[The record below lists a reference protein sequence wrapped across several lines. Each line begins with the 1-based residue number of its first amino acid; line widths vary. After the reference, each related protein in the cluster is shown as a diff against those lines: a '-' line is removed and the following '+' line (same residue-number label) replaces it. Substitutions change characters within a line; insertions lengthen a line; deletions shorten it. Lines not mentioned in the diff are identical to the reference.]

1 MVGGGFTAIWPTMT
15 LKVTVSNMLPPSLII
30 TGTLVSL
37 DPRDPVFV
45 QNPYP
50 AYDALR
56 AAGPAFFWEQYGHWC
71 FASHE
76 AVNALLKDRRFGR
89 QILHVTSREV
99 LGWPEPAPHLAP
111 FHAIERHSLLELEP
125 PDHTRLRGL
134 VNRAFVSRQVERL
147 RPRITELA
155 HRLID
160 GFVARGMVDLLEA
173 FATPIPVIVI
183 AELLGV
189 PPERAPDLLRW
200 SNAMVAMY
208 QFRRSAQIEDEAV
221 AATHA
226 FVAFLRDCIRERRNS
241 PADDLISTLI
251 AATQTGERMSEDEL
265 ISTCILILN
274 AGHEATVHA
283 IGNGVKAMLEQ
294 GIGIGDAP
302 LDGLVEDVLR
312 FDAPLHMFTRFAL
325 EDCAALGVS
334 FRQGEVVGL
343 LLGAANRDP
352 ARFAEPDRFDPHRSN
367 AHVSFG
373 AGIHFCVGA
382 PLARLELEV
391 ALPIL
396 FQRLPGL
403 RLASQPVYRDTYH
416 FHGLERLDVAW

>member
-1 MVGGGFTAIWPTMT
+1 MT
-15 LKVTVSNMLPPSLII
+15 LKVTFSNMLPPSLII
-30 TGTLVSL
+30 TGTRISL

-50 AYDALR
+50 AYDAMR

-89 QILHVTSREV
+89 QILHVTSREA

-111 FHAIERHSLLELEP
+111 FQAIERHSLLELEP

-147 RPRITELA
+147 RPRIEALS

-160 GFVARGMVDLLEA
+160 GFAGKSQVDLLDA

-189 PPERAPDLLRW
+189 PIERAPQLLDW
-200 SNAMVAMY
+200 SHKMVAMY
-208 QFRRSAQIEDEAV
+208 QFRGSRQIEDDAV
-221 AATHA
+221 AATVD
-226 FVAFLRDCIRERRNS
+226 FVAFLRGHIAEKRQN

-251 AATQTGERMSEDEL
+251 AATLTGERMSEDEL
-265 ISTCILILN
+265 ISTCILVLN

-302 LDGLVEDVLR
+302 LEGLVEEVLR

-352 ARFAEPDRFDPHRSN
+352 ARFDKPHCFDPARASI

-373 AGIHFCVGA
+373 AGLHFCVGA
-382 PLARLELEV
+382 ALARLELEV

-403 RLASQPVYRDTYH
+403 KLASRPVYRDTYH
-416 FHGLERLDVAW
+416 FHGLERLDVVW

>member
-1 MVGGGFTAIWPTMT
+1 
-15 LKVTVSNMLPPSLII
+15 MLPPSLQI
-30 TGTLVSL
+30 TGKTMSL

-45 QNPYP
+45 QDPYP
-50 AYDALR
+50 AYDAMR
-56 AAGPAFFWEQYGHWC
+56 AAGAAVFWEQYGHHC
-71 FASHE
+71 VCSHD
-76 AVNALLKDRRFGR
+76 AVSALLKDRRFGR
-89 QILHVTSREV
+89 QILHVSSREA

-111 FHAIERHSLLELEP
+111 FNAVERHSLLELEP

-147 RPRITELA
+147 RPRIVELA

-160 GFVARGMVDLLEA
+160 DVVARGAVDLLEV

-183 AELLGV
+183 TELLGV
-189 PPERAPDLLRW
+189 PPDRAPDLLRW
-200 SNAMVAMY
+200 SHAMVAMY
-208 QFRRSAQIEDEAV
+208 QFRRSRQIEDEAV
-221 AATHA
+221 AATLN
-226 FVAFLRDCIRERRNS
+226 FVAFLRSYITEKRRQ

-251 AATQTGERMSEDEL
+251 AATASGDRMSEDEL

-283 IGNGVKAMLEQ
+283 IGNGVKAMLEHD
-294 GIGIGDAP
+294 ITISDAP
-302 LDGLVEDVLR
+302 LDGLVEEVLR
-312 FDAPLHMFTRFAL
+312 FDAPLHMFTRYAL
-325 EDCAALGVS
+325 EDCEAFGVR
-334 FRQGEVVGL
+334 FKQGDVVGL

-352 ARFAEPDRFDPHRSN
+352 ARFADPHCFDPSRTTN

-382 PLARLELEV
+382 ALARLELEV

-396 FQRLPGL
+396 FQRLPRL
-403 RLASQPVYRDTYH
+403 RLNSPPVYRDTYH